1 MVVAI
6 TAGRILIGWYGIPWL
21 AYGLDTMMADAG
33 GFIVTRLRQAVPIGG
48 TVTTPVLA
56 TIESLLP

>member
-21 AYGLDTMMADAG
+21 AYGYGYYG
-33 GFIVTRLRQAVPIGG
+33 GGRGWLYRNAV
-48 TVTTPVLA
+48 A
-56 TIESLLP
+56 TGSA